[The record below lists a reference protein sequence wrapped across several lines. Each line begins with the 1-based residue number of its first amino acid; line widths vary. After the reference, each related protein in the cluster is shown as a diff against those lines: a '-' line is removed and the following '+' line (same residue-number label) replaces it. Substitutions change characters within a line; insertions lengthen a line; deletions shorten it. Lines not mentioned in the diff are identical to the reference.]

1 MKKIGLIGGM
11 SWESSLEYYRILN
24 EITKER
30 LGDTHSARCILF
42 SFDFWEIEQMQHRG
56 EWEKLTDRMVEE
68 AINLKNAGAEFIVI
82 CTNTMHIM
90 ANEIEEKTELK
101 VLHIA
106 KVTGEAVAEK
116 QLNKVALLGTDFTMT
131 GTFYRDI
138 LSENNNIEVIIP
150 DENDR
155 KIIHDTIYNELIFG
169 TINPDSKKAY
179 IEIINKLEEN
189 GAEGII
195 LGCTEI
201 PLLIKQEDV
210 NIPVF
215 DTTFI
220 HAKSAVDFAIDN

>member
-1 MKKIGLIGGM
+1 
-11 SWESSLEYYRILN
+11 
-24 EITKER
+24 
-30 LGDTHSARCILF
+30 
-42 SFDFWEIEQMQHRG
+42 MQHRG

-90 ANEIEEKTELK
+90 ANEIEKNTGLK

-106 KVTGEAVAEK
+106 EVTGEAVAKK
-116 QLNKVALLGTDFTMT
+116 QLSKVALLGTEFTMT

-138 LSENNNIEVIIP
+138 LSEKNNIEVIIP

-155 KIIHDTIYNELIFG
+155 KIIHDTIYHELIFG
-169 TINPDSKKAY
+169 TINPDSIKAY
-179 IEIINKLEEN
+179 IEIINKLEDN

-201 PLLIKQEDV
+201 PLLIKQDDV